1 MKRYFPIAVIVLTII
16 SLIVGVL
23 LSKNNL
29 SPSPPL
35 PTPTP
40 TPYLGVDF
48 RGIDIST
55 ATEGAVISTLGKP
68 LHTDQGQSQKTL
80 IYPGQGNQP
89 ININATADNKITSI
103 VEPVAKGTS
112 LTSFQKEFGKEDVV
126 LYGTD
131 YYSGYFLYTYLSR
144 GTAVLSSPTTDT
156 VKSRWYFSP
165 VNITTFLQTVGIGFQ
180 TKPLPSGQ
188 E

>member
-16 SLIVGVL
+16 GLIVGVS
-23 LSKNNL
+23 LSKSTP
-29 SPSPPL
+29 SPSPSL

-40 TPYLGVDF
+40 PPYPEVDF

-80 IYPGQGNQP
+80 MYAGQGNQP
-89 ININATADNKITSI
+89 INVNAAANNKITSI
-103 VEPVAKGTS
+103 IEPAAKGTS
-112 LTSFQKEFGKEDVV
+112 LASFQKEFGKEDVV

-144 GTAVLSSPTTDT
+144 GTAVLANPTTDT

-165 VNITTFLQTVGIGFQ
+165 VDITTFLQTIGVGFQ